1 MNKMYQSTTWLHYS
15 GTNCDDETWFPN
27 ASVHLFWKLFP
38 PKTTCIT
45 LTLALLNGWWS
56 PRTFSM
62 INLENPWEIL
72 DGFIKVRRSPWI
84 NQSALPLIQ
93 HNLPSEM
100 VNINEFPSD
109 GTMNSNGS
117 DRSNFRT
124 PIIRNEMENEDRV
137 LYSGNTLAGD
147 GEAEIPV
154 IGMTFNSFEEV
165 REFYGK
171 YAAGKGFDIITRS
184 TKSDV
189 EGKIKYYTLA
199 CSRSGKAVCTRKCH
213 LLSKSVVKTNCKA
226 RINIRT
232 SRDGKLYLSGFTSE
246 HNHEL
251 SHGNSSC
258 NTCTTSLGPH
268 LERLVEYDDQVETQV
283 NNNFQLL
290 ASNENLHSRNEE
302 IINYIARSGS
312 LRLGE
317 GDIESIFDYFVHMQ
331 KQDTNFFY
339 VSNMNEECCL
349 RNVFWAD
356 GRSQALYES
365 FGDVVAFES
374 TYLNSDYKLPLV
386 SIVGVNHHGQLIL
399 LGCGILFDDDKESYM
414 WLFRSWLKCVCG
426 RPPKAIV
433 TNQCPSV
440 QAAVSEVFPETRNR
454 LCLQD
459 IMRTISLELCGL
471 TNYLAIKNALES
483 SVLESCTIEE
493 FEESW
498 NLFIKELKLENNDRL
513 RTLYLDR
520 AKWVPA
526 FLKTTFWAGLSS
538 ANEQNEN
545 VNGFFDGHILP
556 ETTLKQFMDQFN
568 AMLRSKI
575 EKEEHADSISSSFV
589 IPTITDFPL
598 EKQFQDAYTNEMF
611 KLFQEELIG
620 LIYCNA
626 SLVSSEG
633 PKLTF
638 EVKDHARMK
647 DGSRRKV
654 VYEVIFDD
662 ASCNVWC
669 KCCLFESQGI
679 LCRHAVAVLVDQDVN
694 EVPSCYILSRWR
706 KDVNRMHKGVSS
718 CNEVLKSNE
727 QMVCLGKLRTACH
740 SIVEIGAE
748 TEEGFELALNLLDE
762 VKERMF
768 EHKSESSRNNEE
780 PSGSSAKDGEA
791 AKHYGEELQ
800 RSLVVRRRG
809 RPPTKKK
816 KVHFSPDTWTNNP
829 SARNNSNGQ
838 NLRGNADTLTFNA
851 SFGGS

>member
-72 DGFIKVRRSPWI
+72 DGFIK
-84 NQSALPLIQ
+84 
-93 HNLPSEM
+93 EM

-124 PIIRNEMENEDRV
+124 PIIRNVKEEPLMEMENEDRV

-199 CSRSGKAVCTRKCH
+199 CSRSGKA
-213 LLSKSVVKTNCKA
+213 
-226 RINIRT
+226 
-232 SRDGKLYLSGFTSE
+232 
-246 HNHEL
+246 
-251 SHGNSSC
+251 
-258 NTCTTSLGPH
+258 
-268 LERLVEYDDQVETQV
+268 
-283 NNNFQLL
+283 
-290 ASNENLHSRNEE
+290 
-302 IINYIARSGS
+302 
-312 LRLGE
+312 
-317 GDIESIFDYFVHMQ
+317 
-331 KQDTNFFY
+331 
-339 VSNMNEECCL
+339 
-349 RNVFWAD
+349 
-356 GRSQALYES
+356 
-365 FGDVVAFES
+365 
-374 TYLNSDYKLPLV
+374 
-386 SIVGVNHHGQLIL
+386 
-399 LGCGILFDDDKESYM
+399 
-414 WLFRSWLKCVCG
+414 
-426 RPPKAIV
+426 
-433 TNQCPSV
+433 
-440 QAAVSEVFPETRNR
+440 
-454 LCLQD
+454 
-459 IMRTISLELCGL
+459 
-471 TNYLAIKNALES
+471 
-483 SVLESCTIEE
+483 
-493 FEESW
+493 
-498 NLFIKELKLENNDRL
+498 
-513 RTLYLDR
+513 
-520 AKWVPA
+520 
-526 FLKTTFWAGLSS
+526 
-538 ANEQNEN
+538 
-545 VNGFFDGHILP
+545 
-556 ETTLKQFMDQFN
+556 
-568 AMLRSKI
+568 
-575 EKEEHADSISSSFV
+575 
-589 IPTITDFPL
+589 
-598 EKQFQDAYTNEMF
+598 
-611 KLFQEELIG
+611 
-620 LIYCNA
+620 
-626 SLVSSEG
+626 
-633 PKLTF
+633 
-638 EVKDHARMK
+638 
-647 DGSRRKV
+647 
-654 VYEVIFDD
+654 
-662 ASCNVWC
+662 
-669 KCCLFESQGI
+669 
-679 LCRHAVAVLVDQDVN
+679 
-694 EVPSCYILSRWR
+694 
-706 KDVNRMHKGVSS
+706 
-718 CNEVLKSNE
+718 
-727 QMVCLGKLRTACH
+727 LRTACH

-838 NLRGNADTLTFNA
+838 NLRRSCLWHYFCEAHGQIKIMLLHSDLEEFMVFNCWVMIT
-851 SFGGS
+851 STR